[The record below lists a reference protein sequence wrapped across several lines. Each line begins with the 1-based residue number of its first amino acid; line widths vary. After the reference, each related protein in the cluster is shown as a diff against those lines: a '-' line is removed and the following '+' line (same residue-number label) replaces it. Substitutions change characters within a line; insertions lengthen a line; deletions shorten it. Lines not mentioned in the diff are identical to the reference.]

1 MKLLVRTDEYYGG
14 STNVVVTYVDDSLDL
29 TQSDGG
35 TSVVAIEPNVTL
47 FTYSLENETNSN
59 VVDIREKY
67 DESFAEESNPDFFP
81 KQLSSLEY
89 VYDDVNGVFN
99 EHPNLVSSEQDEG
112 DHTRTITYSNGDVF
126 TVSRD
131 TGEIS
136 KVDEE

>member
-1 MKLLVRTDEYYGG
+1 MKLLLRTDDYYGG
-14 STNVVVTYVDDSLDL
+14 STNVVVTYVDNSLDL

-112 DHTRTITYSNGDVF
+112 DYTRTITYSNGDVF

>member
-1 MKLLVRTDEYYGG
+1 MKLLLRTDEYYGG

-112 DHTRTITYSNGDVF
+112 DYTRTITYSNGDVF

>member
-14 STNVVVTYVDDSLDL
+14 SANVVVTYVDDSLDL

-112 DHTRTITYSNGDVF
+112 DYTRTITYSNGDVF

-136 KVDEE
+136 KVDE

>member
-14 STNVVVTYVDDSLDL
+14 SANVVVTYVDDSLDL
-29 TQSDGG
+29 TQSDDG
-35 TSVVAIEPNVTL
+35 TSVVVIEPSVTL

-59 VVDIREKY
+59 VVDIKEKY
-67 DESFAEESNPDFFP
+67 DGSFAEESNPDFFP

-89 VYDDVNGVFN
+89 VYDDVNGVFS

-112 DHTRTITYSNGDVF
+112 DRTRTITYSNGDVF
-126 TVSRD
+126 TVSRE

-136 KVDEE
+136 KVDE

>member
-14 STNVVVTYVDDSLDL
+14 SANVVVTYVDDSLDL
-29 TQSDGG
+29 TQSDDG
-35 TSVVAIEPNVTL
+35 TSVVVIEPSVTL

-59 VVDIREKY
+59 VVDIKEKY

-99 EHPNLVSSEQDEG
+99 EHPNLVSSEQDEE
-112 DHTRTITYSNGDVF
+112 DRTRTITYSNGDVF
-126 TVSRD
+126 TVSRE

-136 KVDEE
+136 KVNE

>member
-14 STNVVVTYVDDSLDL
+14 SANVVVTYVDDSLDL
-29 TQSDGG
+29 TQSDDG
-35 TSVVAIEPNVTL
+35 TSVVVIEPSVTL

-112 DHTRTITYSNGDVF
+112 DYTRTITYSNGDVF

-136 KVDEE
+136 KVDE